1 MVSRSAKKRLRV
13 VLMGFGFLC
22 LFIAFTT
29 ASGVEETVIASFQ
42 DSHPSFKG
50 SGYISLSLIYITFAL
65 FNWCAPSV
73 VALAGPK
80 WSLFSSSLFYTL
92 FIAVFLYLFTWSF
105 YTVSVLVGLGAA
117 ILWTSQGAYLSMNSD
132 AESISV
138 DSAIFWAMFQG
149 SNGGGLIATFLFEG
163 NDNVTSGERTELF
176 TILLAVS
183 IGANVI
189 FLFLP
194 QKAIEND
201 DECDETQ
208 ESLSGNKQGDVHDEQ
223 GLISTT
229 NSVAAMEHE
238 ATEQSENEEL
248 GSTENM
254 LSPSTGIQEETTND
268 NDETKGSSSA
278 GYDRDNNEKR
288 SATAAANDVKVAF
301 VKSMHLFSQKKM
313 LLLFWTFFYSGLVTS
328 FNTGVYSTCLGNTAY
343 WAHSNSYV
351 GLSTVTVGVGQVL
364 ACLFGGLSR
373 KVLKLRGVTVV
384 LVGSLV
390 HIVSMFLIFINLPT
404 DAPNAT
410 TYATGYINPNEYIAF
425 LCSFLLGFGDGCIQT
440 EIMNILVLSYP
451 EDSAPAFAL
460 FKFSQSLSCAVA
472 FFYSGS
478 FNLPTQLGILL
489 GSNIISSTCFFA
501 ADCF

>member
-313 LLLFWTFFYSGLVTS
+313 LLLFWTFFYS
-328 FNTGVYSTCLGNTAY
+328 
-343 WAHSNSYV
+343 
-351 GLSTVTVGVGQVL
+351 